1 MILQGKRVL
10 VVGAA
15 GLLGREIVKSV
26 INEGGRVIAADIN
39 AESLTS
45 LRELSLLD
53 SIEFTEID
61 ITKKDS
67 VVAAINYCVKKFGG
81 IDAAVNSAYPRNRNY
96 GRKVFD
102 VTYEDFSENIS
113 LHLGGY
119 FIFMQQCAEYA
130 LKNKTPFS
138 LVNISSVY
146 GVIAPKF
153 DVYDETHMTMPV
165 EYAAIK
171 SGLLHLN
178 KYFTSFMKGTDFRVN
193 SVSPGGLLD
202 GQDALFLERYKS
214 YCASKG
220 MLDVDDVLG
229 AIIFLLSSMSAY
241 IKGQN
246 IIVDDGYIQ

>member
-1 MILQGKRVL
+1 MILQGKKIL

-26 INEGGRVIAADIN
+26 INEGGRVVAADIN
-39 AESLTS
+39 DESLAS
-45 LRELSLLD
+45 LSDFSQSE
-53 SIEFTEID
+53 SIEYTTID
-61 ITKKDS
+61 ITRKES
-67 VVAAINYCVKKFGG
+67 VVATVDFCVRSFGG
-81 IDAAVNSAYPRNRNY
+81 IDGAVNTAYPRNKNY

-102 VTYEDFSENIS
+102 VSYEDFSENVG

-119 FIFMQQCAEYA
+119 FVFMQQCAEYA
-130 LKNKTPFS
+130 KKNKIPFS

-146 GVIAPKF
+146 GVIAPRF
-153 DVYDETHMTMPV
+153 DVYADTNMTMSV

-178 KYFTSFMKGTDFRVN
+178 KYFASYMKGTNFRVN

-202 GQDALFLERYKS
+202 GQDERFLERYNS

-220 MLDVDDVLG
+220 MLDAEDVLG
-229 AIIFLLSSMSAY
+229 SVNFLLSDMSRY
-241 IKGQN
+241 VVGQN
-246 IIVDDGYIQ
+246 LIVDDGFVN